1 MPRHM
6 TVRTR
11 QRRAS
16 SHGLLTPRARFVW
29 VMALVVLA
37 SLGYG
42 LYAARTPSSQLFGD
56 IYVHGSRTE
65 KEKVVALTF
74 DDGPNDP
81 YTGQILD
88 VLKQAGVHATFF
100 CVGINAE
107 REPETV
113 RRIAAEGNEVG
124 NHSYAHRKRD
134 ALLDLRYRDAARTN
148 DILRAITG
156 TLPRLY
162 RAPNGFHTPWSL
174 RAVGEHGLRAIG
186 WDVES
191 NDWDEPGADTIVMR
205 TVGRVQPGS
214 IILLHDGDNSRLG
227 TDRSQQAAAVRTI
240 IETLKGRGYRFV
252 TVSEMLGFPP
262 TKGN

>member
-6 TVRTR
+6 TVRTHR
-11 QRRAS
+11 RRAP

-29 VMALVVLA
+29 LMALVVLA
-37 SLGYG
+37 PLAYG
-42 LYAARTPSSQLFGD
+42 CYAARTPSSQLFGD
-56 IYVHGSRTE
+56 IYTHGPRA
-65 KEKVVALTF
+65 EKVVALTF

-100 CVGINAE
+100 CVGMNAE
-107 REPETV
+107 REPATV

-134 ALLDLRYRDAARTN
+134 ALLDLRYDDAARTN
-148 DILRAITG
+148 DILRGITG
-156 TLPRLY
+156 MMPRLY

-174 RAVGEHGLRAIG
+174 RAVAAHGLRAIG

-205 TVGRVQPGS
+205 TVDHVQPGS
-214 IILLHDGDNSRLG
+214 IILLHDGDNTRLG
-227 TDRSQQAAAVRTI
+227 TDRSQQVAAVRTI
-240 IETLKGRGYRFV
+240 IETLKARGYRLV
-252 TVSEMLGFPP
+252 TVSEMLGLPP

>member
-11 QRRAS
+11 TRRAP

-29 VMALVVLA
+29 LMALVVLA
-37 SLGYG
+37 PLGYG

-56 IYVHGSRTE
+56 IYTHGPRAE
-65 KEKVVALTF
+65 KIVALTF

-88 VLKQAGVHATFF
+88 VLKQEGVHATFF
-100 CVGINAE
+100 CVGMNAE
-107 REPETV
+107 REPGTV
-113 RRIAAEGNEVG
+113 RRIAAEGNEIG

-134 ALLDLRYRDAARTN
+134 ALLDVRYTDAARTS
-148 DILRAITG
+148 DILRGITG
-156 TLPRLY
+156 ILPRLY

-174 RAVGEHGLRAIG
+174 RAVAERGMRAVG

-191 NDWDEPGADTIVMR
+191 NDWDEPGVNTIVMR
-205 TVGRVQPGS
+205 TVDRVQPGS
-214 IILLHDGDNSRLG
+214 IILLHDGDNIRLG
-227 TDRSQQAAAVRTI
+227 ADRGQQAAAVRTI
-240 IETLKGRGYRFV
+240 IETLKTRGYRFV
-252 TVSEMLGFPP
+252 TISEMLGLPP